1 MKSLLRYL
9 KDYKKECVLAPLFKM
24 LEAIFELLVPLVM
37 AGIIDVGIQQK
48 DNPYILRMCLLMVA
62 LGIIGLIC
70 SITAQFFSAKAAVGF
85 ATKVRH
91 ALFAHIQKLS
101 FSKMDTVGVSTLITR
116 MTSDINQVQAGVNL
130 VVRLFLRSPF
140 IVFGAMIMAFT
151 IDVSSAWIFVV
162 TIPVL
167 SLVVFGI
174 MLSGIPLYRK
184 VQNCLDR
191 VTLATRENLTGVRA
205 IRAFH
210 KESDEISRFEEE
222 NDALS
227 TMQIFVGKIS
237 ALMNPITYI
246 IVNVATIVLLQTGAI
261 RVEGGLLTQGAVVAL
276 VNYMSQ
282 ILVEL
287 VKLANLIINV
297 TKAWACGNRIE
308 AIFEVQTGMEA
319 PAVPHQKEDA
329 AYPYSIEFDHVSM
342 RYDEAGAESLTDIDF
357 KVKKGQTLGIIGS
370 TGSGKTSL
378 VHLIPRYYDVSAG
391 SVRINGVDVRAYDID
406 TLRSK
411 VGMVLQ
417 KAMLFAGSI
426 EDNLRWGKAD
436 ATNDEIRS
444 ALEIAQA
451 AEVVDKKEGGLS
463 YLIEQEGRNLSGGQ
477 RQRLTIARALVRQPE
492 ILILDDSASALDYAT
507 DARLRKALREH
518 GDNMT
523 VVIVSQRTSS
533 IQHADQ
539 ILVLEEGELVGVGTH
554 EQLLQNC
561 EVYREIHASQ
571 YQSEEAV

>member
-1 MKSLLRYL
+1 M
-9 KDYKKECVLAPLFKM
+9 
-24 LEAIFELLVPLVM
+24 
-37 AGIIDVGIQQK
+37 
-48 DNPYILRMCLLMVA
+48 
-62 LGIIGLIC
+62 
-70 SITAQFFSAKAAVGF
+70 
-85 ATKVRH
+85 
-91 ALFAHIQKLS
+91 
-101 FSKMDTVGVSTLITR
+101 
-116 MTSDINQVQAGVNL
+116 
-130 VVRLFLRSPF
+130 
-140 IVFGAMIMAFT
+140 
-151 IDVSSAWIFVV
+151 
-162 TIPVL
+162 
-167 SLVVFGI
+167 
-174 MLSGIPLYRK
+174 
-184 VQNCLDR
+184 
-191 VTLATRENLTGVRA
+191 TLATRENLTGVRA

-319 PAVPHQKEDA
+319 PAVPQQKEDA